1 MMRAR
6 AADVCVVISDGF
18 ITAQL
23 PAAMAPTSGA
33 HTIDSG

>member
-1 MMRAR
+1 MRAS
-6 AADVCVVISDGF
+6 AAEVCAVISDGF

-33 HTIDSG
+33 QTIDNG

>member
-1 MMRAR
+1 MRAI
-6 AADVCVVISDGF
+6 AADVWVVTSDGF

-33 HTIDSG
+33 QTIDRG